1 MHADDSD
8 RAAILARRQRFI
20 LLALSG
26 VAPLAAA
33 CRTPPQPCL
42 SIGRP
47 EAEVVDPTTTV
58 CPAEIGEPAT
68 LLKGTQIRLP
78 EGVTPEALDEV
89 NPDFVMLP
97 KGVESVSCI
106 DEVPGGM
113 IQYFA
118 MSSVPD
124 DPNKSMPILRDEV
137 LALYGYATLPRSA
150 EVNDENGRNY
160 EVVIDLAPNPVSAEP
175 YGRVYLR
182 LVANG
187 GRVYALMYEAHPSAW
202 SALEA
207 SFRDSAASLSFSSP

>member
-20 LLALSG
+20 LLALTG
-26 VAPLAAA
+26 VAPLASA
-33 CRTPPQPCL
+33 CTTPPQPCL
-42 SIGRP
+42 SVGRP
-47 EAEVVDPTTTV
+47 EEQELDPTTTI
-58 CPAEIGEPAT
+58 CPAEIGEPVS
-68 LLKGTQIRLP
+68 LLNGTQIRLP
-78 EGVTPEALDEV
+78 EGVTPEALEEI
-89 NPDFVMLP
+89 NPDFVQLP

-106 DEVPGGM
+106 DEVPGGV

-118 MSSVPD
+118 MTSLPD
-124 DPNKSMPILRDEV
+124 DPNKSMPMFLDEF
-137 LALYGYATLPRSA
+137 LARYGYGTLPRSA
-150 EVNDENGRNY
+150 EVDDENGRRY
-160 EVVIDLAPNPVSAEP
+160 EVVIDLTGEPGRSEP

-207 SFRDSAASLSFSSP
+207 SMRASAASLSFVSP